1 MNRRQFFRTSA
12 TPLLAPLVA
21 PKLAS
26 VFEPLRLYAQESSKA
41 DSLIITK
48 VEPYVMRVQPPP
60 AGRGRGAAGGAEG
73 GGGRGYPCVRIETA
87 EGIHGWGEGT
97 TPPTNPA
104 VMTQIRESGKLL
116 MGKSAWDVEGHWQQ
130 IYTTEFNTLG
140 GTLYA
145 AMSAIDIAL
154 WDIVGKKLG
163 VPVYKLLGG
172 RAIPS
177 RKSLRIYA
185 SAPWPNA
192 ERTRASYREKTK
204 EIMAKGATAGKTD
217 FFGNNTP
224 IDRELPTKTINEAR
238 EMIAGVREA
247 SPDFDICVEMHA
259 KFNTHTAARIMKMC
273 EPFDVFW
280 CEEPVPPEDVDAMAQ
295 LQHSINVP
303 IATGESL
310 QSHYNFREVLEK
322 GACRVLQPDLAR
334 VGGIT
339 AAKKIAGMAEAYY
352 VNIAPHNPN
361 GPICTAASL
370 HLVTSIANFLILEQG
385 ASNTA
390 AYTEIF
396 PGGWKE
402 SLSEM
407 WVPEVPGIGVDFSPA
422 YVKEH
427 ALTS

>member
-1 MNRRQFFRTSA
+1 
-12 TPLLAPLVA
+12 
-21 PKLAS
+21 
-26 VFEPLRLYAQESSKA
+26 
-41 DSLIITK
+41 
-48 VEPYVMRVQPPP
+48 
-60 AGRGRGAAGGAEG
+60 
-73 GGGRGYPCVRIETA
+73 VRIETA